1 MRVLLKIFALLDV
14 VSILFMAPQIWMVLI
29 HQDSFRH
36 DALSVGKIVFTV
48 LIFISLFIS
57 VTGQLQFKKYGVI
70 TYYVQFPFRLVL
82 WVFSIGF
89 ITFLPELFNQG
100 DRWFGILFRIC
111 IIAEFFRCYYTVQVH
126 RMYFRRRV
134 R

>member
-1 MRVLLKIFALLDV
+1 MRLLLKCFALLDV
-14 VSILFMAPQIWMVLI
+14 VSIIFMAPQIWSVLFHSPGVPVNGLYI
-29 HQDSFRH
+29 
-36 DALSVGKIVFTV
+36 AKVMFTV

-57 VTGQLQFKKYGVI
+57 ATGLFKMQKYGVI

-89 ITFLPELFNQG
+89 ITFLPELLNQG

-126 RMYFRRRV
+126 RTYFRHLV
-134 R
+134 

>member
-1 MRVLLKIFALLDV
+1 MRLLVKIFALLDV
-14 VSILFMAPQIWMVLI
+14 VSIIFMAPQIWSVLFHSEGI
-29 HQDSFRH
+29 PVNSLYL
-36 DALSVGKIVFTV
+36 AKTAFTV

-57 VTGQLQFKKYGVI
+57 ALGQFKMKKYGII
-70 TYYVQFPFRLVL
+70 TYYIQFPFRLVL

-89 ITFLPELFNQG
+89 ITFLPELFQQG

-126 RMYFRRRV
+126 RAYFRQPV
-134 R
+134 